1 MFSHITSD
9 TIITRNIFADF
20 KSRKTDKIIVIGS
33 HLDSVPIGEG
43 INDNG
48 SGSAST
54 LEIAIQFAEKNIQPV
69 NHVRF
74 AWWAGEELGLLG
86 STYYVSN
93 LTPEEKRKIRLNLN
107 FDMLGSPN
115 YHRGIHNG
123 TSAAPE
129 IRKLSSE
136 IQKEFEDHFKK
147 NSLYYTIIP
156 FNGRSDYGP
165 FINANIAA
173 GGLAA
178 GAEQLKTEEEA
189 RLQGGTSGVPYD
201 VCYHKKC
208 DNINNINQKGFLEMS
223 KAAAQTTFVF
233 GMKNDL

>member
-1 MFSHITSD
+1 MYSQIVSD
-9 TIITRNIFADF
+9 TFITRNVFADY
-20 KSRKTDKIIVIGS
+20 KIKKTDRIVVVGS
-33 HLDSVPIGEG
+33 HLDSVPAGAG

-54 LEIAIQFAEKNIQPV
+54 LEIAIQFAEKRVQSH

-74 AWWAGEELGLLG
+74 AWWAAEELGLLG
-86 STYYVSN
+86 SQYYVTN
-93 LTPEEKRKIRLNLN
+93 LSPEEKRKIALNLN

-123 TSAAPE
+123 TSAEPE
-129 IRKLSSE
+129 IRVLSTE
-136 IQKEFEDHFKK
+136 IQRVFENHFKK
-147 NSLYYTIIP
+147 LSLDFTIIP

-165 FINANIAA
+165 FINAKIAA

-178 GAEQLKTEEEA
+178 GAEGIKTQEEA
-189 RLQGGTSGVPYD
+189 RRQGGEAGVAYD

-208 DNINNINQKGFLEMS
+208 DDYKNINQKGFLEMS
-223 KAAAQTTFVF
+223 SAAADASYYFA
-233 GMKNDL
+233 MKNDL